1 MSDLILINNLWIII
15 AALLVFLMT
24 IAVGM
29 LEVGELGKHFSRSL
43 LKTILITGLALFL
56 MAFIGFNIA
65 FAPTLFGIIGKPD
78 YTGFFFGSLSSNTI
92 NAISGTWWSMT
103 GQYFGTGLLTGTY
116 FLFETAFAAVTLA
129 IVGVVALRKVKLSA
143 FLIYSVIYF
152 ILIWTLPAAWIW
164 NPSGWLYQL
173 GVRDFGGGLVV
184 HAAAGIAGLA
194 FVVKI
199 WQEEK
204 KKGLRTSPQTP
215 ISVNSGWLTLSIL
228 LLWVGWFGF
237 NAGSVLAFTGE
248 TVVVGL
254 NTFLAA
260 GSALVSTMLFKYLI
274 SKRDPG
280 YLYAVNGILVGLI
293 LMSPLSGYISPLVAV
308 IIGFIGGPLYL
319 LGEKLMTRKWFS
331 DPIGLFPTHL
341 LLGTTG
347 FILIAFVAQK
357 GYASYSGA
365 SNLPNGILFGGGMLA
380 LRQLGVELLAVVAV
394 FAFVFAL
401 SYVTLVIIGR
411 FTKGI
416 TTDYARENVSS
427 TMAESTSVS
436 PAPTT
441 SLNHGMK

>member
-24 IAVGM
+24 IAIGF
-29 LEVGELGKHFSRSL
+29 LEVGELGKRFSKSL
-43 LKTILITGLALFL
+43 LKTILISGFSLFF

-65 FAPTLFGIIGKPD
+65 FGPTLFGFIGKPD
-78 YTGFFFGSLSSNTI
+78 YTGFFFGSFSSNAI
-92 NAISGTWWSMT
+92 NVITGTWWSMT
-103 GQYFGTGLLTGTY
+103 NQYSGSGLTTGTY
-116 FLFETAFAAVTLA
+116 FLFETALAAVTLA
-129 IVGVVALRKVKLSA
+129 IVGVIALRKVKLSA
-143 FLIYSVIYF
+143 FLIYSAIYF

-164 NPSGWLYQL
+164 NPTGWLYQL

-184 HAAAGIAGLA
+184 HAAAGVAGLA

-204 KKGLRTSPQTP
+204 KKGFKASPQTP
-215 ISVNSGWLTLSIL
+215 ISINSGWLTLSML

-237 NAGSVLAFTGE
+237 DAGSVLAFNGE
-248 TVVVGL
+248 TVVAGL

-260 GSALVSTMLFKYLI
+260 SSALVSTLLFKYLFTR
-274 SKRDPG
+274 KDPG
-280 YLYAVNGILVGLI
+280 YIYAVNGLLVGLI

-308 IIGFIGGPLYL
+308 IVGFGGGILFL
-319 LGEKLMTRKWFS
+319 AGEKLLTRKWYS

-347 FILIAFVAQK
+347 FILIAFLAQK

-365 SNLPNGILFGGGMLA
+365 KNLPNGIFFGGGMLA
-380 LRQLGVELLAVVAV
+380 LRQLGVELLAIVAV
-394 FAFVFAL
+394 FAFVFVL
-401 SYVTLVIIGR
+401 SYVTLFVIGK

-416 TTDYARENVSS
+416 TTDYTVENVNLLSKDPSPISS
-427 TMAESTSVS
+427 APATSINQGV
-436 PAPTT
+436 
-441 SLNHGMK
+441 K

>member
-1 MSDLILINNLWIII
+1 
-15 AALLVFLMT
+15 MT

-43 LKTILITGLALFL
+43 LKTILISGIALFL

-65 FAPTLFGIIGKPD
+65 FGPTLFGIIGKPD
-78 YTGFFFGSLSSNTI
+78 YTGFFFGSFSSNSI
-92 NAISGTWWSMT
+92 NAITGTWWSMT
-103 GQYFGTGLLTGTY
+103 DQYFGTGLTTGTY

-164 NPSGWLYQL
+164 NPTGWLYQL

-204 KKGLRTSPQTP
+204 KKGLKASPQTP
-215 ISVNSGWLTLSIL
+215 ISVSSGWLTLSIL

-237 NAGSVLAFTGE
+237 NAGSVLAFTAE

-260 GSALVSTMLFKYLI
+260 GSALVSTVFFKYLI
-274 SKRDPG
+274 TKKDPG
-280 YLYAVNGILVGLI
+280 YIYAVNGILVGLI

-308 IIGFIGGPLYL
+308 VIGFVGGPLYL
-319 LGEKLMTRKWFS
+319 IGEKLMTRKWFS

-380 LRQLGVELLAVVAV
+380 LRQLGVELLAVIAV
-394 FAFVFAL
+394 FAFVFVL

-416 TTDYARENVSS
+416 TTDYTSENVNSPMTESS
-427 TMAESTSVS
+427 AIS

-441 SLNHGMK
+441 SMNHGMK